1 MEKNV
6 EEPLIYTSKGNLPI
20 ASLQYR
26 HEWTENE
33 NEIIFAEEYLL
44 DGEIVKRSVHA
55 KLKKPLTFETQQATF
70 G

>member
-1 MEKNV
+1 M

-26 HEWTENE
+26 HEWTETE
-33 NEIIFAEEYLL
+33 NETVFVEEYRL

-55 KLKKPLTFETQQATF
+55 KLKKPLTFEMQQATF
-70 G
+70 GQR